1 MQGHYVR
8 SIDHLH
14 DELARIELLIR
25 AQVIRWQRSGACA
38 GSEADWGM
46 VVVSRAEVE
55 RYLQSS
61 FSVPGA
67 LAEDVRD
74 ELQPWWEK
82 ATALRVKIDK
92 DCANATTSDLR
103 LLKLANLF
111 DLGTAETDVLLLC
124 LIGEIDE
131 RYRRLCGYLQND
143 ATKQL
148 PSVELATQ
156 ILRCNFP
163 EVGASRDLF
172 SPAGNLRAN
181 HLIVMGSDAGGDES
195 LPQRSFR
202 TDDRIANFLLG
213 SDEPDPRLSG
223 ILSSDYEGALSPI
236 LAREETSTLLAALP
250 NALRPRLAE
259 PAESIRLLLSGSDQP
274 LNTRIARGIS
284 RNLERPLLE
293 FDVSAALRRGMP
305 WEVLVDVAYRE
316 ARLRDAAILFDGCEV
331 LLTSNEDRSAWNYLE
346 RAARRFAGLTFAAA
360 DSFSL
365 SPGAVSDAE
374 FWHVEIPVPDFAVRK
389 TAWLLHLP
397 SPAELAISEDQRT
410 RMASELASAFQSTES
425 QIEDAIAGARNLAR
439 RDSPSATR
447 LDAGKLFEACR
458 RQSSRRLVSFAQR
471 IEPRPNL
478 SLNDLVLPEPNKLQL
493 IELRNRIRFHRELF
507 HRTGFEQTMRL
518 GKGLLA
524 VFAGSSGTGKTM
536 AAEALASGQGVD
548 LYKVDLSAIV
558 SKWIGETEKNLSRI
572 FAEAEIS
579 NGWLF
584 FDEGESL
591 FGSRG
596 DIKQAQDRMLNLEV
610 NYLLQRIEEFSGV
623 VILATNLKQNIDDA
637 FLRRIA
643 AFVEFPNPS
652 LESRTAIWKKL
663 LPSVD
668 LCDFDDQH
676 ISRIAT
682 RFEFS
687 GGNIRNIVLDAMF
700 RVCSSEGNK
709 LTLRHVVAGIAR
721 EYQKLGRPITSTEFG
736 ETFYSWVA
744 QDLLDPAPKQK
755 APGT

>member
-1 MQGHYVR
+1 MQGFYVR

-14 DELARIELLIR
+14 DELARLELLIR
-25 AQVIRWQRSGACA
+25 AQVIRWELSGACA

-55 RYLQSS
+55 RYLEST
-61 FSVPGA
+61 FSGPGV
-67 LAEDVRD
+67 LPENVR
-74 ELQPWWEK
+74 EQLQPWWDK
-82 ATALRVKIDK
+82 AAALRVKIDK
-92 DCANATTSDLR
+92 DCANATASELR
-103 LLKLANLF
+103 LLKLTNLF
-111 DLGTAETDVLLLC
+111 DLGTAESDVLLLC
-124 LIGEIDE
+124 LLGEVDE
-131 RYRRLCGYLQND
+131 RYRRLYGYLQND

-156 ILRCNFP
+156 ILRCGFS
-163 EVGASRDLF
+163 EAGACRDLF
-172 SPAGNLRAN
+172 LPTGNLRAN

-195 LPQRSFR
+195 LPQRSLR
-202 TDDRIANFLLG
+202 IDDRVANFLLG

-223 ILSSDYEGALSPI
+223 ILSSDHHGAPSPV
-236 LAREETSTLLAALP
+236 LTREETATLLAALP
-250 NALRPRLAE
+250 EALGSRLAE
-259 PAESIRLLLSGSDQP
+259 PAESIRILLSGPDQP
-274 LNTRIARGIS
+274 LNTRIARDIS
-284 RNLERPLLE
+284 RKLEAPLLE
-293 FDVSAALRRGMP
+293 FEVGVALRRSVP
-305 WEVLVDVAYRE
+305 WELLVDVAYRE
-316 ARLRDAAILFDGCEV
+316 ARLREAAMLFDGCDL
-331 LLTSNEDRSAWNYLE
+331 LLTSNQDRTAWDYLE
-346 RAARRFAGLTFAAA
+346 CAAGKFAGLTFAVA
-360 DSFSL
+360 DSLSL

-389 TAWLLHLP
+389 TAWLVHLP
-397 SPAELAISEDQRT
+397 SPAELTISEDERT
-410 RMASELASAFQSTES
+410 RLAIELASAFQSTES

-439 RDSPSATR
+439 RDSPSTTR

-458 RQSSRRLVSFAQR
+458 RQASRRLVSFAQR

-478 SLNDLVLPEPNKLQL
+478 SLDDLVLPEPNKRQL
-493 IELRNRIRFHRELF
+493 LELRNRIRFHRELF

-524 VFAGSSGTGKTM
+524 LFTGSSGTGKTM

-572 FAEAEIS
+572 FAEAESS

-591 FGSRG
+591 FGTRG
-596 DIKQAQDRMLNLEV
+596 DIKHAQDRMLNLEV

-643 AFVEFPNPS
+643 AFVEFPNPGP
-652 LESRTAIWKKL
+652 ESRTAIWKKL
-663 LPSVD
+663 LPSAH
-668 LCDFDDQH
+668 LRDFDDQH
-676 ISRIAT
+676 LGRIAT

-700 RVCSSEGNK
+700 RACSSEGSK
-709 LTLRHVVAGIAR
+709 LTLRQVVAGIAR
-721 EYQKLGRPITSTEFG
+721 EYQKIGRPLTSTEFG
-736 ETFYSWVA
+736 ETLYSWVA
-744 QDLLDPAPKQK
+744 QDLLDPAPKQE